1 MKEQLGAPA
10 RVRQVDI
17 AKCLAIIAVLLIHV
31 SGEGLFYLDIGSR
44 AWMQSLLWGSL
55 ARFAVPLFFLCSGAL
70 LLDGARAVS
79 TQHVWTRSIPHML
92 AALFFWALLYRFVPP
107 LRQGTMGKAELLR
120 AISDIFCW
128 RHEQHLYYLHI
139 LLLVY
144 AALPITCAFTAKAD
158 EETVRYALFF
168 WCATGV
174 LLPTLRGLGLFSMI
188 EGIPRQWALNLT
200 WASIGCTVLGW
211 YLRKHPMHTGAAV
224 GCFLSGFLICFA
236 GTALLS
242 MARGKLCLQLLE
254 GLSPGAVLM
263 AAGLF
268 CLCGALENQLP
279 HWLQTI
285 AETGG
290 KASFC
295 IYLVHQFAL
304 RALRNVGITAQM
316 GGFWWSIPVVA
327 GVCLLLSF
335 AAWCVLS
342 RIPAVRRWL
351 I

>member
-1 MKEQLGAPA
+1 MEHQLQAPG
-10 RVRQVDI
+10 RVRQVDF
-17 AKCLAIIAVLLIHV
+17 AKCLAIIAVVLIHV
-31 SGEGLFYLDIGSR
+31 SGEGLFYLGIGSR
-44 AWMQSLLWGSL
+44 PWMQSLFWGSA

-70 LLDGARAVS
+70 LLDDAREVS
-79 TQHVWTRSIPHML
+79 TRHVWTRNIPHML
-92 AALFFWALLYRFVPP
+92 AALFFWALLYRLIPL
-107 LRQGTMGKAELLR
+107 LRQGTMEKAELMR
-120 AISDIFCW
+120 AISDVFCW

-144 AALPITCAFTAKAD
+144 AALPVTRAFTAKAD
-158 EETVRYALFF
+158 EKTVRYALIF

-174 LLPTLRGLGLFSMI
+174 LLPTLRALGLFSEI
-188 EGIPRQWALNLT
+188 EGIPKQWGMNLT

-211 YLRKHPMHTGAAV
+211 QLRKRSMHIGAAI
-224 GCFLSGFLICFA
+224 GCFAAGFFVCFA

-242 MARGKLCLQLLE
+242 MARGKLSLQLLE

-268 CLCGALENQLP
+268 CLCGALENRLP
-279 HWLQTI
+279 RWLLKI

-304 RALRNVGITAQM
+304 RALREVGITAQM
-316 GGFWWSIPVVA
+316 GGFWWSIPFAA

-335 AAWCVLS
+335 ATWCVLS
-342 RIPAVRRWL
+342 RIPIVRRWL